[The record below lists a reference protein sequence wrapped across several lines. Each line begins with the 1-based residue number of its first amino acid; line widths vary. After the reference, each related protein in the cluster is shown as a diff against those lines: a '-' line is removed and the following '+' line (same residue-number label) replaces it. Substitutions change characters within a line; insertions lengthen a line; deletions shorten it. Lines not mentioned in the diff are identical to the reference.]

1 MLQRQKERC
10 IERGLLE
17 MPAHSFFP
25 TIAIEA
31 AVVHY
36 ICKEGGGGKEL
47 TTKRP
52 FLSSIG
58 KSMTTHKRR
67 RKKKHKR
74 NCN

>member
-36 ICKEGGGGKEL
+36 ICKEGGWGERANNQK
-47 TTKRP
+47 T
-52 FLSSIG
+52 LSQQ
-58 KSMTTHKRR
+58 HW
-67 RKKKHKR
+67 KKYD
-74 NCN
+74 NT